1 MRKVAVPPLLMLIS
15 SWALL
20 VSCDTVS
27 ARMEIQKANTYYKK
41 EDFQSALAHYQ
52 TALSIDPS
60 LKQVW
65 RSVGL
70 SAMTL
75 YRPGQDNKENNK
87 FADTAIDALKKYIA
101 AFPEDAKAQEYLL
114 SIYQSSGRNDEL
126 LKVLM
131 AKVKANPK
139 DLKTHTAIVRIYLM
153 TKRIQEAYDY
163 VVNNIPEADPE
174 PYQFIASYCWDKS
187 YRDATLT
194 PEQRV
199 PFIDMG
205 LKSALKALEMQA
217 KLPSGEDYPTL
228 IYTNLLYREKA
239 KVQTELKPRD
249 EFNDKAEEYKKK
261 AEAVRE
267 KMRAAAQSASK

>member
-1 MRKVAVPPLLMLIS
+1 MRKVAVPPLLLFIA

-20 VSCDTVS
+20 VACDTVS
-27 ARMEIQKANTYYKK
+27 ARMEIQKANSYYKK
-41 EDFQSALAHYQ
+41 EDFQSALVHYQ
-52 TALSIDPS
+52 TALKIDPT
-60 LKQVW
+60 LTQVW

-75 YRPGQDNKENNK
+75 YRPGQDNKDNNK
-87 FADTAIDALKKYIA
+87 LADTAIDALQKYIA
-101 AFPEDAKAQEYLL
+101 AFPEDVKAQEYLL
-114 SIYQSSGRNDEL
+114 SIYQNSGRHDEL

-131 AKVKANPK
+131 GKVKKDPK
-139 DLKTHTAIVRIYLM
+139 DLKTQTAIVRIYLT

-163 VVNNIPEADPE
+163 VINNIPDADPE

-187 YRDATLT
+187 YRDASLT

-199 PFIDMG
+199 PFIEMG
-205 LKSALKALEMQA
+205 LKSSLKALEMQA

-239 KVQTELKPRD
+239 KVQNDLKSRD

-267 KMRAAAQSASK
+267 KLRAAQASGK